1 MSVSFTKFCLSNC
14 SCYYSLK
21 MVFIRDKCAF
31 ANCVSTKLDFNACK
45 FFNFPKDDNQKWLQA
60 CNNEKLKIS
69 SSCFQQKLIP
79 FNIQ

>member
-1 MSVSFTKFCLSNC
+1 
-14 SCYYSLK
+14 
-21 MVFIRDKCAF
+21 MVLIRDKCAF

-45 FFNFPKDDNQKWLQA
+45 CFNFPKDDNQKWLQA

-69 SSCFQQKLIP
+69 NSCFQQKLSP